1 MKLDAIA
8 DISDWNFDWLQ
19 VISRKLDDLIDKDVS
34 LDDSTIVTNL
44 SNVRNTIESTNTI
57 LSTNLGAAGNS
68 LSSIVKSLGTIGG
81 FLSNGS
87 GSVVQAAQSALTS
100 LSSIS
105 SRLISGDMGAASWL
119 NRISSQL
126 GSLSS
131 IVTMLS
137 PGGLTNS
144 QIANIITSLGGSGSI
159 ASRLSTSNT
168 HLGNLVTLLGSDG
181 LTGTQ
186 LSNIIT
192 ELSGTGPIA
201 SRVGSLVQML
211 SSGGIVNSQLVSLIT
226 ELSGEGP
233 IASRVSTSNT
243 HLGNLV
249 KMLST
254 GGVVNSQLGNIIEM
268 LSSGGVVNSLISGV
282 IDGLETGSSS
292 IVQQLAQLPGILQSG
307 FSSVVSGLG
316 AIDIPSSITA
326 TLSPDA
332 TISAETDVAG
342 EAAQSATL
350 WDTIVGDVD
359 TSQIRSQMDSCVGYL
374 RTSFPFGLIFVV
386 VDTLGAL
393 SASPVAPV
401 FEADV
406 PAVVGTY
413 HMELDLSYFDSVAA
427 LFRGGFVVLYV
438 FGLYSVTKQWVFNAG
453 GDSA

>member
-1 MKLDAIA
+1 M
-8 DISDWNFDWLQ
+8 
-19 VISRKLDDLIDKDVS
+19 VS
-34 LDDSTIVTNL
+34 LVEM
-44 SNVRNTIESTNTI
+44 R
-57 LSTNLGAAGNS
+57 
-68 LSSIVKSLGTIGG
+68 
-81 FLSNGS
+81 
-87 GSVVQAAQSALTS
+87 
-100 LSSIS
+100 
-105 SRLISGDMGAASWL
+105 
-119 NRISSQL
+119 
-126 GSLSS
+126 
-131 IVTMLS
+131 
-137 PGGLTNS
+137 
-144 QIANIITSLGGSGSI
+144 
-159 ASRLSTSNT
+159 
-168 HLGNLVTLLGSDG
+168 
-181 LTGTQ
+181 
-186 LSNIIT
+186 
-192 ELSGTGPIA
+192 
-201 SRVGSLVQML
+201 

-226 ELSGEGP
+226 ELSDEGP

>member
-44 SNVRNTIESTNTI
+44 SNIRNAIESTNTI
-57 LSTNLGAAGNS
+57 LSTKLGVAGNS
-68 LSSIVKSLGTIGG
+68 LSTIANSLGTIGG

-87 GSVVQAAQSALTS
+87 GSVIQAAQSALTS
-100 LSSIS
+100 LSTIS

-144 QIANIITSLGGSGSI
+144 QISNIITSLGGSGSI

-168 HLGNLVTLLGSDG
+168 HLGNLVTLLGPDG

-186 LSNIIT
+186 LSNIIV
-192 ELSGTGPIA
+192 ELSNTGPIA
-201 SRVGSLVQML
+201 SRVGNLVEML
-211 SSGGIVNSQLVSLIT
+211 SCGGIVNSQLVSLIT

-268 LSSGGVVNSLISGV
+268 LSSGGIVNSLIFDV

-307 FSSVVSGLG
+307 FSSIVNGLG

-332 TISAETDVAG
+332 TIPAETDVAG

-359 TSQIRSQMDSCVGYL
+359 TSQVKSQMDSCVGYL
-374 RTSFPFGLIFVV
+374 RTSFPFGLIFVI